1 MASGPSGPQTAGP
14 PPFTPSSN
22 PGGPRSRDRGAL
34 YTEFSK
40 GAAAAAAPGGGGGGA
55 SAAAGAAGGA
65 AAAGAAQ
72 AAAAAAATVEQG
84 QFTITKSL
92 YKKVG
97 AFYIEWV
104 ASDAE
109 RSVFGIKAGAENIG
123 KNLIQGRYCPS
134 WSERTKEAYT
144 YILNQQVLLSEK
156 DKNTQVKKKLSSLQ
170 GKVNNSGLV
179 SIEDLKALVKYV
191 KDMGENQVPDTDSR
205 TLFKALCAPITLGL
219 KKDLELEDSATEGA
233 MTEINTLLKI
243 YSKYYGSFERGFQHS
258 NSRLAQMWCISAG
271 ALHNTLHDKK

>member
-1 MASGPSGPQTAGP
+1 MASGPRIAGP
-14 PPFTPSSN
+14 PFTSSGRG
-22 PGGPRSRDRGAL
+22 PGEASRLR
-34 YTEFSK
+34 TEFERSV
-40 GAAAAAAPGGGGGGA
+40 GAAPAAGTGA
-55 SAAAGAAGGA
+55 GAGAATGTGA
-65 AAAGAAQ
+65 GAGAATGTGAGAGAG
-72 AAAAAAATVEQG
+72 AAPAATVKQG

-97 AFYIEWV
+97 AFYTEWV

-156 DKNTQVKKKLSSLQ
+156 DKNTQVKKKLLSSLQ
-170 GKVNNSGLV
+170 GKVNKSELV
-179 SIEDLKALVKYV
+179 PTEDLKMLVQYV
-191 KDMGENQVPDTDSR
+191 EDMEENQVPDTDKRSA
-205 TLFKALCAPITLGL
+205 FKALFEPITLQL
-219 KKDLELEDSATEGA
+219 ETDLELEESAKEGA

-258 NSRLAQMWCISAG
+258 NSRYAQMWCISARS
-271 ALHNTLHDKK
+271 LYKTLHDK